1 MPANAA
7 RVAAAVALL
16 AAPATAHAQTPPG
29 TPLMPGVDYTRQVQ
43 FTPHGPVV
51 VHVVTAPRPV
61 GLYALRPLLSNEA
74 VQAREHLSAIER
86 RLSSSATIVAVS
98 ADHFSARD
106 GVPGGGLIRSGVM
119 DASTDA
125 TRATLG
131 VDSSGTLRVDRVLTS
146 GTWKG
151 TGQRRPLDVNRP
163 PARETVTLY
172 TRAWGPTTPTEPG
185 ALEAVLSPF
194 PPAAPNVNLQG
205 TVVDVHAN
213 GPTPIPAGGAVLV
226 ARNSQA
232 GLLSAEAPAGTS
244 VSVRLNLVP
253 AWSDVT
259 DAVGGGPLL
268 VSDGRPVFD
277 AREAFSTAQLV
288 YRQARSAVG
297 QTADG
302 RLVVA
307 VVDGRSGIS
316 AGMTNWELALT
327 MVRLGAVTACA
338 LDTGPSAT
346 LAFDGEVVNRPVAG
360 EQPIADALGVFYSGV
375 YVPPPEA
382 PVVSPNGNGIADE
395 GVFTYKVVRPS
406 TVTATLVSPDGGRR
420 TLASGAVQPGVQ
432 TLRWKPD
439 ASAPEGEWRFEVA
452 ASDDRGRASSEAR
465 SFDVNGTL
473 AELAVAP
480 TVVPLRARGGRLAI
494 GFTLSRTAKVRVT
507 IETAAGSVVATV
519 VDRSFGGGRQQV
531 VWNGRA
537 AGGRVVPS
545 GRYAVRV
552 RAENQVGDVALTA
565 PFRTAR
571 R

>member
-1 MPANAA
+1 MPGNVA

-16 AAPATAHAQTPPG
+16 AAPAPAHAQTPPAV
-29 TPLMPGVDYTRQVQ
+29 PLMGAVGYTRQVQ
-43 FTPHGPVV
+43 FTPHGAVLL
-51 VHVVTAPRPV
+51 HVVTAPRPV
-61 GLYALRPLLSNEA
+61 GLYALRPLLSNDA
-74 VQAREHLSAIER
+74 VQARERLSAMER
-86 RLSSSATIVAVS
+86 RLTSSATIVAVS

-106 GVPGGGLIRSGVM
+106 GIPNGGLIRSGVM

-125 TRATLG
+125 TRATVG

-146 GTWKG
+146 ATWKG

-185 ALEAVLSPF
+185 AVEAVLSPF

-213 GPTPIPAGGAVLV
+213 GPTPIPPGGGVLV
-226 ARNSQA
+226 ARSSQA
-232 GLLSAEAPAGTS
+232 GLLSAEAPVGTS

-268 VSDGRPVFD
+268 VRDGRPVFD

-302 RLVVA
+302 RLVFA

-346 LAFDGEVVNRPVAG
+346 LAFDGDVVNRPIAG

-375 YVPPPEA
+375 YVPPPET
-382 PVVSPNGNGIADE
+382 VVLSPNGGE

-406 TVTATLVSPDGGRR
+406 TVRATLVAPNGGAR
-420 TLASGAVQPGVQ
+420 TIASGTVQPGVQ
-432 TLRWKPD
+432 TLKWKPD
-439 ASAPEGEWRFEVA
+439 ASGPEGEWTFEVA
-452 ASDDRGRASSEAR
+452 ATDDQGRFSSDAR

-480 TVVPLRARGGRLAI
+480 TVMPLRSRGGRLEI
-494 GFTLSRTAKVRVT
+494 GFTLSRPAKVRVT

-519 VDRSFGGGRQQV
+519 VDRSLAGGRQQV
-531 VWNGRA
+531 VWDGRA
-537 AGGRVVPS
+537 SGGRVVAS
-545 GRYAVRV
+545 GRYVVRV
-552 RAENQVGDVALTA
+552 RADNQVGDVALTA